1 MTTSSISSQRKRDH
15 HLGHGRVVR
24 RLATG
29 AAVLAAATTMS
40 VVGANAASA
49 SAGPCYSGRDDGTT
63 NWAWG
68 SCTGVSGSSHWRLH
82 VSCTWGDTRYSSWFY
97 GNGRTDVQCPVPESV
112 RDTQIDIIY

>member
-1 MTTSSISSQRKRDH
+1 MNTAQSSSPRKFDRQ
-15 HLGHGRVVR
+15 GGRARLTR
-24 RLATG
+24 RMAAG
-29 AAVLAAATTMS
+29 AAAIAAA
-40 VVGANAASA
+40 GAVSLAGAGTASA
-49 SAGPCYSGRDDGTT
+49 SAGPCYSGIDSGTT

-112 RDTQIDIIY
+112 RATQIDIIY